1 MPDATTPH
9 HLESAIATSADP
21 DTLVER
27 IWAAW
32 DDIGSPAVRRL
43 LTQVRERRQAI
54 AAERRRLE
62 EEFARTVPAAEGVEA
77 PEERY
82 EPVRDEDGGWQDG
95 W

>member
-1 MPDATTPH
+1 MPDTLH
-9 HLESAIATSADP
+9 QLESLIASSPDP
-21 DTLVER
+21 DTLAER
-27 IWAAW
+27 VWEAW

-43 LTQVRERRQAI
+43 LTAIRERRVAI

-62 EEFARTVPAAEGVEA
+62 EEFAGTVPAADGVEA

>member
-1 MPDATTPH
+1 VSAPTTLH
-9 HLESAIATSADP
+9 NLESLI
-21 DTLVER
+21 
-27 IWAAW
+27 
-32 DDIGSPAVRRL
+32 
-43 LTQVRERRQAI
+43 ERRVAI

-62 EEFARTVPAAEGVEA
+62 EEFAGTVPAADGVEA